1 MSELYA
7 DVRYALRSLR
17 RSPAFALVTI
27 LTLALGIG
35 ANSAIFSV
43 LNGVVLRP
51 LQYGEPDRLVRIA
64 SRFPTLGFDKFWISP
79 PEYLELQERNRSFLA
94 LGGYRT
100 GQASVGGDDAPL
112 RATSAIA
119 THELFDVL
127 GVAPARGRAFD
138 EQEDAPNTEPVV
150 VLSWELWQ
158 RAFGGAENI
167 VGRSVR
173 VNGSEARVTGVMP
186 PGFDVGDAGVEI
198 WLPAALD
205 RSNRQNRGSH
215 FLDVVARLRPGVTH
229 GQAEADLAR
238 MVAEW
243 ATVNPSAHVP
253 TPENHPMF
261 LTPLQEDLVGH
272 VRPALMLLLGAV
284 GFVLLIAC
292 ANVANLLLARA
303 ESRQREIAVRAAIGA
318 GRSRL
323 LRQFLTEG
331 VVLALLGGMLGLL
344 LGWAGVRVLMATNP
358 DAVPRA
364 GMIGIDATVLL
375 FTLGVSVV
383 TGLIFGLAPALNLG
397 SRVANRALR
406 DGAGRTTAGSFRQQ
420 LRRALVVAE
429 VALAVMLVVGSGLML
444 RSFAELQRVD
454 PGFRADGLLSFQ
466 LFLPPAGYSDSQSQ
480 DAFYDRLLPELR
492 ALPGVVSVS
501 AMSGLPPQ
509 RDLNANDTEFE
520 GLPQTEDGPPQNVDY
535 YQFTS
540 LDYFETMGIGVVAG
554 RAFEASDEVGGP
566 ALIVNERLA
575 EVFYPGQDPI
585 GRRIRPFGDGSL
597 PWFTIVGVARDVKQ
611 GGIAE
616 ETGTELYFFYP
627 QGATS
632 FGFAPRTMNVVLR
645 TTRNPLDLAADV
657 RNTVRAVDPTLPVAN
672 LAPMNDVLHASMAQP
687 RFLTLLLGVFAGV
700 ALALAAI
707 GTYGVM
713 AYSVE
718 ERRQEFGIRMALGA
732 YPSSVLAMVLR
743 QGLAV
748 AAVGLLLGIIG
759 AAALTRLLR
768 SLLYDV
774 SPTDTV
780 AFLTAP
786 ALLGMVAIVACLV
799 PARRATRVDPA
810 RVLKSD

>member
-43 LNGVVLRP
+43 VNGVVLRP
-51 LQYGEPDRLVRIA
+51 LPYGEPDRLVRIA
-64 SRFPTLGFDKFWISP
+64 SRFPALGFDRFWVSP
-79 PEYLELQERNRSFLA
+79 PEYMELQERNRSFLSI
-94 LGGYRT
+94 GGYRT
-100 GQASVGGDDAPL
+100 GESSVGGDDAPL

-127 GVAPARGRAFD
+127 GVAPVRGRAFD
-138 EQEDAPNTEPVV
+138 ELEDAPNTEPVV

-158 RAFGGAENI
+158 RAFGGAEDI
-167 VGRSVR
+167 VGRTVR
-173 VNGSEARVTGVMP
+173 VNGSETRVTGVMP
-186 PGFDVGDAGVEI
+186 PGFDVADAGVEI

-215 FLDVVARLRPGVTH
+215 FLDVVARLRPGVTPA
-229 GQAEADLAR
+229 QAEADLVR

-243 ATVNPSAHVP
+243 ESVNPSTHVP
-253 TPENHPMF
+253 TPQNHPMF
-261 LTPLQEDLVGH
+261 LTSLQEDLVGH
-272 VRPALMLLLGAV
+272 VRPALVLLLGAV

-318 GRSRL
+318 GRPRL

-331 VVLALLGGMLGLL
+331 VVLGLLGGALGLL
-344 LGWAGVRVLMATNP
+344 LGWAGVRALMATNP

-364 GMIGIDATVLL
+364 EMIGIDATVLL

-406 DGAGRTTAGSFRQQ
+406 DGTGRTTAGSARQQ
-420 LRRALVVAE
+420 VRRALVVSE

-454 PGFRADGLLSFQ
+454 PGFRPDGLLSFE
-466 LFLPPAGYSDSQSQ
+466 LFLPPAGYSDTQSQ

-492 ALPGVVSVS
+492 ALPGVVAVT

-520 GLPQTEDGPPQNVDY
+520 GLPQTADSPPQNVDY

-540 LDYFETMGIGVVAG
+540 LDYLETMGIGIVAG
-554 RAFEASDEVGGP
+554 RGFEPSDEVG
-566 ALIVNERLA
+566 AAVLVNERLA
-575 EVFYPGQDPI
+575 DVFYPGQDPI
-585 GRRIRPFGDGSL
+585 GRRVRPFGDGSL
-597 PWFTIVGVARDVKQ
+597 PWFTIVGVVRDVKQ

-627 QGATS
+627 QAATS
-632 FGFAPRTMNVVLR
+632 SRFAPRTMSVVLR
-645 TTRNPLDLAADV
+645 TTRDPLDLAADV
-657 RNTVRAVDPTLPVAN
+657 RNTVRAADPTLPVAN
-672 LAPMNDVLHASMAQP
+672 MAPMNDVLHASMAQP
-687 RFLTLLLGVFAGV
+687 RFLTLLLGIFAAL

-732 YPSSVLAMVLR
+732 YPSSVLGMVLR

-748 AAVGLLLGIIG
+748 AAVGLLLGVIG

-786 ALLGMVAIVACLV
+786 VLLGMVAAVACLL

-810 RVLKSD
+810 RVLKGD